1 MVVLS
6 DRGSIPLTSTKF
18 VYMNISDHSF
28 GLGFSLDGHKLAIEF
43 LLTIVRFFAILT
55 IEYKIYFIEIIHL
68 RRNFLYKIDR
78 VNHLSKKDL
87 AYVTIKKTIIEGKF
101 KPDERL
107 VISELAIQLGIS
119 EIPIREAINRLNS
132 ESFILSKDNSHFVAP
147 LSEQEFL
154 DMLEIRLGLER
165 IALHIA
171 VQKIDSAGIQHQRD
185 IKRKLD
191 IAAKSNFKEYRELH
205 NEFHRAVFKYCGVS
219 YLERAL
225 NDAWDHH
232 ERGMYIYGIEPLADS
247 RIGNDEHEGIVDLLE
262 KRDFEQLEKI
272 FVQHRRRG
280 FKRYY
285 EILRSRHLPN
295 ALHMPE
301 PL

>member
-1 MVVLS
+1 MYMVE
-6 DRGSIPLTSTKF
+6 RI
-18 VYMNISDHSF
+18 
-28 GLGFSLDGHKLAIEF
+28 
-43 LLTIVRFFAILT
+43 
-55 IEYKIYFIEIIHL
+55 
-68 RRNFLYKIDR
+68 
-78 VNHLSKKDL
+78 NHQSKKDL
-87 AYVTIKKTIIEGKF
+87 AYDKIKRAIIEGKF

-132 ESFILSKDNSHFVAP
+132 ESFIRSKDNSHFVAS
-147 LSEQEFL
+147 LNEQEFL
-154 DMLEIRLGLER
+154 DMLEIRLGLEK

-171 VQKIDSAGIQHQRD
+171 VQKIDSAGIQYQKD
-185 IKRKLD
+185 IKKKLD
-191 IAAKSNFKEYRELH
+191 IAAKSNPIEFRELH
-205 NEFHRAVFKYCGVS
+205 NEFHRSIFKYCGVS

-232 ERGMYIYGIEPLADS
+232 ERGMNIYGIEPLANS
-247 RIGNDEHEGIVDLLE
+247 KTACDEHESMVDLLE
-262 KRDFEQLEKI
+262 KRDLEQLGKT

-285 EILRSRHLPN
+285 ELLRSRNTQDSLY
-295 ALHMPE
+295 MPE